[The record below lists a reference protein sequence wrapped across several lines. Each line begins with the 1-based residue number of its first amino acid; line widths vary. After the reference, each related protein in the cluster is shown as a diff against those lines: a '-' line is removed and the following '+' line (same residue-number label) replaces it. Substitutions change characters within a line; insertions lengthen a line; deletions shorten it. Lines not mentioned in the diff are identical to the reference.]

1 MFRAVASTI
10 SAAFNYLLSTD
21 ADAGPLEPR
30 LLKAVSEGDVAKV
43 EKLLAQGAD
52 PNALINFNE
61 WATPTTAKT
70 PLPAAAVMHL
80 VSSSGPNALTILP
93 LLLDKG
99 GGDPNVL
106 DEMGCTPLLMAI
118 YDENVRVDYVR
129 LLLER
134 GSKPD
139 IVANDPEM
147 PRTPLMAAVTIK
159 NAEIVRLLLQHGA
172 DPNGVTP
179 PGANRDSFFIPLL
192 LASGAA
198 ANTDVVTALLDAG
211 ADVYAADPDGLSPLH
226 MAAATTNPTFPDGRA
241 CADVLRLLLARGADP
256 NKTRNGKV
264 GTPLMG
270 ACVYGDTAS
279 VEALLD
285 AGADVNAALPPNRE
299 SPLLHACMA
308 GKPDIVRVLLA
319 RGANARAESTG
330 KNGWQKVT
338 PLHGAA
344 EGGNRDVVK
353 LLLAAPGGGVDIDA
367 VTTAPFTPLTL
378 AIQLGNF
385 DCALELL
392 DAGASV
398 DLLHPIFSAIYR
410 GGEGGALPVV
420 EALVDRKC
428 ALAVYGPDG
437 HTPLTLAIAK
447 GSAAIVRLLL
457 ERGKV
462 DPNQAKQD
470 GMPPLELAQ
479 LEGFEEIVEL
489 LKASGAVEL

>member
-1 MFRAVASTI
+1 
-10 SAAFNYLLSTD
+10 
-21 ADAGPLEPR
+21 
-30 LLKAVSEGDVAKV
+30 
-43 EKLLAQGAD
+43 
-52 PNALINFNE
+52 
-61 WATPTTAKT
+61 
-70 PLPAAAVMHL
+70 MHL
-80 VSSSGPNALTILP
+80 VSPGGGPNAATILS

-106 DEMGCTPLLMAI
+106 DEFGSPPLLTAI
-118 YDENVRVDYVR
+118 VEDGVPVACVR

-134 GSKPD
+134 GAKPD
-139 IVANDPEM
+139 IVTNDPET
-147 PRTPLMAAVTIK
+147 PHTPLMAAVREK
-159 NAEIVRLLLQHGA
+159 NAEVVRLLLQHGA
-172 DPNGVTP
+172 DPNGITP

-198 ANTDVVTALLDAG
+198 ADTDVVTALLDAG

-226 MAAATTNPTFPDGRA
+226 VAAATTNPTFPDGRA

-264 GTPLMG
+264 GTPLMM
-270 ACVYGDTAS
+270 ACITGDEAT
-279 VEALLD
+279 VETLLD
-285 AGADVNAALPPNRE
+285 AGADVNAAPPPNRE
-299 SPLLHACMA
+299 SALLVACMA
-308 GKPDIVRVLLA
+308 GKPDITRLLLA
-319 RGANARAESTG
+319 RGANPRAESTG

-398 DLLHPIFSAIYR
+398 DLLHPIFCAVAR
-410 GGEGGALPVV
+410 GGDGGVLPVV

-428 ALAVYGPDG
+428 ALAVYGPEG
-437 HTPLTLAIAK
+437 HTPLTLAIAMR
-447 GSAAIVRLLL
+447 SAAVVRVLL

-479 LEGFEEIVEL
+479 LEGFGEIVEL
-489 LKASGAVEL
+489 LKASGAVEP